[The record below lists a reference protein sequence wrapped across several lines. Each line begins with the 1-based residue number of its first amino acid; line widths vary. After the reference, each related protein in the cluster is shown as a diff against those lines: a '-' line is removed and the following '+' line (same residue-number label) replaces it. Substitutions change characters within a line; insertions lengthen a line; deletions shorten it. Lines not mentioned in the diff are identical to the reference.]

1 MALVLT
7 EVEAYGREIDE
18 PLTKKFS
25 QVLRLKGTG
34 AATDLTHDIGNLTG
48 TFWTAVGG
56 TDVGAKALTTLKSIV
71 PKIKVIDAI
80 GGPTVQALHILA
92 TTQALAVIGD
102 VKVSAYVNSVPS
114 LLYFTAGAPTAWE
127 YLLKFELLDNNSP
140 TKYAQTA

>member
-7 EVEAYGREIDE
+7 EYEAYGREIDE

-56 TDVGAKALTTLKSIV
+56 TATGAAALTTLKSIIA
-71 PKIKVIDAI
+71 KIKNFDYV
-80 GGPTVQALHILA
+80 GGPTWAASHVLGSSQAV
-92 TTQALAVIGD
+92 AVIGD
-102 VKVSAYVNSVPS
+102 VKISAFVNSVPS
-114 LLYFTAGAPTAWE
+114 LVYFTAGAPTAWE
-127 YLLKFELLDNNSP
+127 YVLHWDLADNQSP
-140 TKYAQTA
+140 SKLAGAA

>member
-34 AATDLTHDIGNLTG
+34 AAGDLTHDIGNLTG

-71 PKIKVIDAI
+71 PKIKALDTI
-80 GGPTVQALHILA
+80 GGSTVMASHVLA
-92 TTQALAVIGD
+92 TPQALAAIGD
-102 VKVSAYVNSVPS
+102 VKVSAYVNGVPS
-114 LLYFTAGAPTAWE
+114 LLYFTAGGPTAWE
-127 YLLKFELLDNNSP
+127 YLITWDLLDNNSP
-140 TKYAQTA
+140 TKYAQSA